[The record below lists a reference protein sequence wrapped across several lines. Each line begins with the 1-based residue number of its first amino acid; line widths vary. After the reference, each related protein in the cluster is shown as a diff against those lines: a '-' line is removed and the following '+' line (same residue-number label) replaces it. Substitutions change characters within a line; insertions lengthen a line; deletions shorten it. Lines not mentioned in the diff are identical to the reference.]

1 MERLT
6 TFMRYRTI
14 SRPARSG
21 LRPASLAI
29 ACGAAVAVA
38 AAGCGSTSS
47 GGSNGQSGQSGQSGH
62 GTQPMTARQAITD
75 AAQTSAKL
83 NTASA
88 SVTILAGPET
98 LKENLQLQL
107 HPKLKMSATLSGLP
121 GTGDISEVIVGTT
134 IYIKIAAL
142 AQSGKPWIKL
152 STSGG
157 GSSSVIHQLLQQA
170 SSGNLA
176 TQAKLAEVMSG
187 THEAGHAVVNG
198 VPTTRYDGTILPSAV
213 LPHLSAGLSKLLKPM
228 LSQIQGSLHVS
239 YWIDAQHQIRKVT
252 EVETVA
258 GQHVTTTIVYTAI
271 NQPVQITVP
280 PASQVRSSSLPGL

>member
-6 TFMRYRTI
+6 SFMRYRTI
-14 SRPARSG
+14 SRPARTG
-21 LRPASLAI
+21 LRSASLAI

-47 GGSNGQSGQSGQSGH
+47 GGSNGQSGQ
-62 GTQPMTARQAITD
+62 GTQPISARQAITD

-88 SVTILAGPET
+88 TVTILAGPET

-107 HPKLKMSATLSGLP
+107 HPELKMSATLSGLP
-121 GTGDISEVIVGTT
+121 GTGNISEVIVGTT

-152 STSGG
+152 STSAA

-176 TQAKLAEVMSG
+176 TQAKLAQVMSG
-187 THEAGHAVVNG
+187 THEAGHAVVDG
-198 VPTTRYDGTILPSAV
+198 VSTTRYDGTIVPSAV

-228 LSQIQGSLHVS
+228 LSQIHGPLHVS

-252 EVETVA
+252 EVETVS

-271 NQPVQITVP
+271 NQPVHITVP
-280 PASQVRSSSLPGL
+280 SAGQVRSTSLPGL